1 MLCHV
6 ALCTPPYTT
15 LTYTTPE
22 GFPSFDW
29 TPGLRVA
36 VPLGNG
42 AIRVG
47 VITAVFSDD
56 DVQAFAGASAGQHS
70 AGPSEGI
77 KLRPITWPLELS
89 PLLPIDYMDTVAQLA
104 ARQYSSPGR
113 ILGNLLPQGLRV
125 TARIR
130 VRQYLPDLDGKGRKP
145 RLFALRD
152 IPAMAE
158 SERLTLA
165 RDYAEGR
172 AELLMLAEDAADG
185 ELCMLTCEPPWPVRP
200 NAVKQRELL
209 DWLLQNGAV
218 SRRRLRDALPD
229 SSAVLTALVKA
240 KLIELRPAYADMDE
254 AEPGEALLPPPE
266 APFQLSKDQS
276 VSLEGFRKAMDEL
289 ASGSRKDFAH
299 LLYGVTGSGKTAVYL
314 ELAYACFQRG
324 RSALILAP
332 EVAIALKLRRDAEQ
346 RFPNLPIFFY
356 HGYQSQQQRERT
368 FRRLAERRDPCLI
381 IGTRSALFLP
391 MPSLGA
397 IVLDEEHDGSFKQED
412 RLPYQAKEVAW
423 ERARRHR
430 ALLVLGSAT
439 PDIKTYHAARQGAF
453 PVARLSHRV
462 GGGTLPEIELVD
474 IKEQPSSR
482 LLSPRAVEALRE
494 TVQRGEQAVVMLN
507 RRGYAPLM
515 YCLDCGTVARC
526 PNCDIALTYHKRRE
540 QMVCHYCG
548 HARPYPSPCA
558 KCGSLNFLPMGEGTE
573 KLEESLAGEELAGA
587 LPPGGRVL
595 RLDRDST
602 SRPGRMEEI
611 LASFAR
617 QEAQVLVGTQMLSK
631 GHHFPN
637 VTLALIAD
645 GDMGLNLPDYR
656 AAERTF
662 QLLVQSSGRAGRGEK
677 PGRVLIQTRDIN
689 HYCWE
694 FVKTGDYDGFYE
706 HEIALR
712 QQRRYPPFVK
722 LALIRLSYPRDWK
735 DGQGRVNQFSAALRQ
750 HGRALGLTVLGPA
763 PAPLARIQGRSRFQC
778 LVKAGNWQNIRN
790 AYAAALRE
798 LGNLPHDLRITLDL
812 DPVNML

>member
-1 MLCHV
+1 MICHV
-6 ALCTPPYTT
+6 ALCTPPYST
-15 LTYTTPE
+15 LTYLTPAE
-22 GFPSFDW
+22 FPGFDW
-29 TPGLRVA
+29 KPGLRVA

-47 VITAVFSDD
+47 VVTAVFEEDD
-56 DVQAFAGASAGQHS
+56 ARALDSAAAGQHS
-70 AGPSEGI
+70 TRRTSDI
-77 KLRPITWPLELS
+77 TLRPLTWPLELT
-89 PLLPIDYMDTVAQLA
+89 PLLPQDYMDTVEQLA

-130 VRQYLPDLDGKGRKP
+130 VRQFLPDLDGKGRKP

-152 IPAMAE
+152 IPSMPDRERAE
-158 SERLTLA
+158 LA
-165 RDYAEGR
+165 LDFLSGR
-172 AELLMLAEDAADG
+172 ADLLMLAEDSADS
-185 ELCMLTCEPPWPVRP
+185 EMCVLTCDPPWPVRP
-200 NAVKQRELL
+200 NAVKQREML
-209 DWLLQNGAV
+209 DWLLQHGSV
-218 SRRRLRDALPD
+218 PRKRLREALPD
-229 SSAVLTALVKA
+229 SSAVLTALVKS
-240 KLIELRPAYADMDE
+240 KLVELRPQDTDMDE
-254 AEPGEALLPPPE
+254 AEPGEDLLPPPD
-266 APFQLSKDQS
+266 APFQLSEEQRTALDRYC
-276 VSLEGFRKAMDEL
+276 EEMDRL
-289 ASGSRKDFAH
+289 AAGEKRPFAH
-299 LLYGVTGSGKTAVYL
+299 LLFGVTGSGKTAVYL
-314 ELAYACFQRG
+314 ELACACLRRG

-346 RFPNLPIFFY
+346 RFPGTPVFFY

-368 FRRLAERRDPCLI
+368 FRRLAARREPCLI

-423 ERARRHR
+423 ERALRHK
-430 ALLVLGSAT
+430 ALLILGSAT
-439 PDIKTYHAARQGAF
+439 PDIKTFYAARQGAF
-453 PVARLSHRV
+453 PLAKMPSRV

-474 IKEQPSSR
+474 IKDQPASR
-482 LLSPRAVEALRE
+482 LLSARAVEALRE
-494 TVQRGEQAVVMLN
+494 TVQRGEQAVIMLN

-548 HARPYPSPCA
+548 HTRPYPSPCG
-558 KCGSLNFLPMGEGTE
+558 KCGSLNFLPMGVGTE
-573 KLEESLAGEELAGA
+573 KLEEDLAGEELAGA

-611 LASFAR
+611 LGAFAR

-637 VTLALIAD
+637 VTLALIVD

-656 AAERTF
+656 SAERTF

-677 PGRVLIQTRDIN
+677 PGRVLIQTRDIG
-689 HYCWE
+689 HYCWK
-694 FVKTGDYDGFYE
+694 FVRTGDYEGFYE

-722 LALIRLSYPRDWK
+722 LALVRLSCPWDWK
-735 DGQGRVNQFSAALRQ
+735 DGQSRVNQFSATLRQ

-763 PAPLARIQGRSRFQC
+763 PAPLARIQGRTRFQC
-778 LVKAGNWQNIRN
+778 LIKAADWQSIRK
-790 AYAAALRE
+790 AYALALHDM
-798 LGNLPHDLRITLDL
+798 GTLPHEMRITLDL

>member
-6 ALCTPPYTT
+6 ALCTPPFTT
-15 LTYTTPE
+15 LTYATPE
-22 GFPSFDW
+22 GFPGFDW
-29 TPGLRVA
+29 KPGLRVA

-42 AIRVG
+42 AIRAG
-47 VITAVFSDD
+47 VVTAVFPDGD
-56 DVQAFAGASAGQHS
+56 KRAFAGASAGQHS
-70 AGPSEGI
+70 AGKAGDI
-77 KLRPITWPLELS
+77 KLRPLTWPLELA
-89 PLLPIDYMDTVAQLA
+89 PLLPQDYMDTVEQLA

-113 ILGNLLPQGLRV
+113 VLGNLLPQGLRI

-145 RLFALRD
+145 RLLALRD
-152 IPAMAE
+152 IPSIPEA
-158 SERLTLA
+158 ERLALA
-165 RDYAEGR
+165 RDYLEGR

-185 ELCMLTCEPPWPVRP
+185 ELCVLTCEPPWPVRP
-200 NAVKQRELL
+200 NAIKQRELL
-209 DWLLQNGAV
+209 DWLLQHGAV
-218 SRRRLRDALPD
+218 PRRRLREALPD

-240 KLIELRPAYADMDE
+240 KLVELRSASAEADE
-254 AEPGEALLPPPE
+254 AEPGEELLPPPE
-266 APFQLSKDQS
+266 APFQLSDDQNTA
-276 VSLEGFRKAMDEL
+276 LDGFRSTMDRL
-289 ASGSRKDFAH
+289 AAGENCPFAH
-299 LLYGVTGSGKTAVYL
+299 LLFGITGSGKTAVYL
-314 ELAYACFQRG
+314 ELAYACFRRG

-346 RFPNLPIFFY
+346 RFPGMPIFFY

-368 FRRLAERRDPCLI
+368 FRRLAERREPCLI

-391 MPSLGA
+391 MPPLGA

-439 PDIKTYHAARQGAF
+439 PDIKTFYAAQQGAF
-453 PVARLSHRV
+453 PLARLTHRV
-462 GGGTLPEIELVD
+462 GGGSLPEIELVD
-474 IKEQPSSR
+474 IKDQPSSR

-494 TVQRGEQAVVMLN
+494 TVRRGEQAVVMLN

-515 YCLDCGTVARC
+515 YCLDCGTVTRC

-573 KLEESLAGEELAGA
+573 KLEESLAGEELADI

-611 LASFAR
+611 LAAFAR

-645 GDMGLNLPDYR
+645 GDMGLNMPDYR
-656 AAERTF
+656 SAERTF
-662 QLLVQSSGRAGRGEK
+662 QLLVQSAGRAGRGEK
-677 PGRVLIQTRDIN
+677 PGRVLIQTRDIR
-689 HYCWE
+689 HYCWD
-694 FVKTGDYDGFYE
+694 FVKSGDYEGFYAF
-706 HEIALR
+706 EIALR

-722 LALIRLSYPRDWK
+722 MALIRLSFPWDWNE
-735 DGQGRVNQFSAALRQ
+735 GQSRVNQFSAALRL
-750 HGRALGLTVLGPA
+750 HGRPLGLTVLGPA

-778 LVKAGNWQNIRN
+778 LVKAADWQSIRK
-790 AYAAALRE
+790 AYAAALHDM
-798 LGNLPHDLRITLDL
+798 GSLPHDLRITLDL

>member
-6 ALCTPPYTT
+6 ALCTPPYAT
-15 LTYTTPE
+15 LTYSTPE
-22 GFPSFDW
+22 GFPGFEW
-29 TPGLRVA
+29 KPGLRVA

-47 VITAVFSDD
+47 VVTAVFEDGD
-56 DVQAFAGASAGQHS
+56 ARAFSGAAAGQHS
-70 AGPSEGI
+70 TRGHADI
-77 KLRPITWPLELS
+77 TLRPITWPLERS
-89 PLLPIDYMDTVAQLA
+89 PLLPADYMDTVEQLA

-130 VRQYLPDLDGKGRKP
+130 VRQYLSDLDGKGRKP

-152 IPAMAE
+152 IPALPE
-158 SERLTLA
+158 TERLILS
-165 RDYAEGR
+165 RDFLESR
-172 AELLMLAEDAADG
+172 AEILMLAEDAADG
-185 ELCMLTCEPPWPVRP
+185 ELCVLTCEPPWSVRP
-200 NAVKQRELL
+200 NAVKQREML
-209 DWLLQNGAV
+209 DWLLQHGAV
-218 SRRRLRDALPD
+218 TRRRLREALPD

-240 KLIELRPAYADMDE
+240 RLVELRPANAESDDI
-254 AEPGEALLPPPE
+254 EPGEELLPPPE
-266 APFQLSKDQS
+266 APFRLSSDQS
-276 VSLEGFRKAMDEL
+276 AALNKFRSVMDALGRGE
-289 ASGSRKDFAH
+289 KTPFAH
-299 LLYGVTGSGKTAVYL
+299 LLFGVTGSGKTAVYL
-314 ELAYACFQRG
+314 ELAHDCFLRG

-346 RFPNLPIFFY
+346 RFPGMPIFFY

-368 FRRLAERRDPCLI
+368 FRRLAERREPCLV

-391 MPSLGA
+391 VPPLGA

-423 ERARRHR
+423 ERARRHQ

-439 PDIKTYHAARQGAF
+439 PDIKTFHAAEQGAF
-453 PVARLSHRV
+453 PLARLSARV

-474 IKEQPSSR
+474 IKDQPASR
-482 LLSPRAVEALRE
+482 LLSPRAIEALRE

-540 QMVCHYCG
+540 QLVCHYCG
-548 HARPYPSPCA
+548 HTRPFPSPCST
-558 KCGSLNFLPMGEGTE
+558 CNGLNFLPMGEGTE

-587 LPPGGRVL
+587 LPPGGRIL

-611 LASFAR
+611 LSAFAR

-637 VTLALIAD
+637 VTLALIVD

-656 AAERTF
+656 SAERTF

-677 PGRVLIQTRDIN
+677 PGRVLIQTRDID

-694 FVKTGDYDGFYE
+694 YVKSGDYEGFYR
-706 HEIALR
+706 HELALR
-712 QQRRYPPFVK
+712 EKRRYPPFVK
-722 LALIRLSYPRDWK
+722 LALIRLSYPWEWSE
-735 DGQGRVNQFSAALRQ
+735 GQSRVNQFAAALRL
-750 HGRALGLTVLGPA
+750 HGRSLGLTVLGPA

-778 LVKAGNWQNIRN
+778 LVKAADWQNIRK
-790 AYAAALRE
+790 AYALALHDM
-798 LGNLPHDLRITLDL
+798 GSVSNDLRVTLDL

>member
-6 ALCTPPYTT
+6 AICTPPFTT

-22 GFPSFDW
+22 GFPGFDW
-29 TPGLRVA
+29 KPGLRVA

-47 VITAVFSDD
+47 VVTAVFPDGD
-56 DVQAFAGASAGQHS
+56 ERALAGVSAGQHS
-70 AGPSEGI
+70 AGKAEDI
-77 KLRPITWPLELS
+77 KLRPLTWPLELT
-89 PLLPIDYMDTVAQLA
+89 PLLPRDYMDTVEQLA

-113 ILGNLLPQGLRV
+113 ILGNLLPQGLRI

-152 IPAMAE
+152 IPAMPEA
-158 SERLTLA
+158 ERLALA
-165 RDYAEGR
+165 RDYMEGR

-185 ELCMLTCEPPWPVRP
+185 ELCVLTCEPPWPVRP

-209 DWLLQNGAV
+209 DWLLQHGTV
-218 SRRRLRDALPD
+218 PRRRLREALPD

-240 KLIELRPAYADMDE
+240 KLIELRPANAEGDDI
-254 AEPGEALLPPPE
+254 EPGEELLPPPD
-266 APFQLSKDQS
+266 APFLLSADQNAA
-276 VSLEGFRKAMDEL
+276 LDGFRAAMDRL
-289 ASGSRKDFAH
+289 ASGEPIPFAH
-299 LLYGVTGSGKTAVYL
+299 LLFGITGSGKTAVYL
-314 ELAYACFQRG
+314 ELAHACFLRG

-346 RFPNLPIFFY
+346 RFPGMPIFFY
-356 HGYQSQQQRERT
+356 HGYQSQPQRERT
-368 FRRLAERRDPCLI
+368 FRRLAERREPCLI

-412 RLPYQAKEVAW
+412 HIPYQAKEVAW

-439 PDIKTYHAARQGAF
+439 PDIKTFHAAQQGAF
-453 PVARLSHRV
+453 PLAKLTYRV

-474 IKEQPSSR
+474 IKNQPSSR
-482 LLSPRAVEALRE
+482 LLSPRAIEALRE

-507 RRGYAPLM
+507 RRGYSPLM

-548 HARPYPSPCA
+548 HTRPYPSPCA

-611 LASFAR
+611 LAAFAR

-645 GDMGLNLPDYR
+645 GDMGLNMPDYR
-656 AAERTF
+656 SAERTF
-662 QLLVQSSGRAGRGEK
+662 QLLVQSAGRAGRGEK
-677 PGRVLIQTRDIN
+677 PGRVLIQTRDIA
-689 HYCWE
+689 HYCWD
-694 FVKTGDYDGFYE
+694 FVKTGDYEGFYE
-706 HEIALR
+706 YEIALR

-722 LALIRLSYPRDWK
+722 LALIRLSFPWDWAE
-735 DGQGRVNQFSAALRQ
+735 GQSRVNQFSAALRQ

-778 LVKAGNWQNIRN
+778 LVKAADWQSIRK
-790 AYAAALRE
+790 AYAAALHE
-798 LGNLPHDLRITLDL
+798 LGTLPRDLRITLDL